1 MTHSQRI
8 SPKYHKQFLTMLP
21 RIRLHAR
28 IAFRGLDPEARQE
41 AVQDVEC
48 NAWKAFVALVERG
61 KADLAY
67 AMPLAKYGVRQYRDH
82 RRVGSHLNVLD
93 VMSPYCQTRKNITV
107 SRLDKFDH
115 DENKWQEVLIE
126 DRHAGPADVVCTKL
140 DFAAYLRSLPLRL
153 RRIAKFLAKGE
164 TTTATAEKFHLSAG
178 RISQMRKEL
187 KSLWQ
192 AFVNDE
198 PEAGSMVAA

>member
-1 MTHSQRI
+1 
-8 SPKYHKQFLTMLP
+8 MLP

-28 IAFRGLDPEARQE
+28 IAFRGLDPDARQE

-82 RRVGSHLNVLD
+82 RRVGAKLNVLD
-93 VMSPYCQTRKNITV
+93 VLSPYCQNRKHLTV
-107 SRLDKFDH
+107 ERLDKFDH
-115 DENKWQEVLIE
+115 DENKWQEVLVE

-164 TTTATAEKFHLSAG
+164 TTTATAEKFHVSAG
-178 RISQMRKEL
+178 RISQMRREL
-187 KSLWQ
+187 KALWQ
-192 AFVNDE
+192 HF
-198 PEAGSMVAA
+198 AGDDGDAGAAVAA